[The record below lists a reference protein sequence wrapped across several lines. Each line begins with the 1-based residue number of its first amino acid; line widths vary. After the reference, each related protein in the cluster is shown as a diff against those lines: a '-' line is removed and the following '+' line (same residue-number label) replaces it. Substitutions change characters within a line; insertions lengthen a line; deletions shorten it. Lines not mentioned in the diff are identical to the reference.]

1 MYEYET
7 WNESLTTY
15 KSFKGTPFIYKIT
28 STLSFYI
35 FFLFFGVSFSLCQ
48 SDLSS
53 DFRDLSK
60 LPYARSL
67 FFPWCTG
74 DSMVNTEHTGKLN
87 RNLPGMLFST
97 YDQDN
102 DGKGSGNCASTYAG
116 GWWFNSCYAGYLNG
130 PWKDGQWSW
139 AWYPAVTK
147 GGDVY
152 ETLMM
157 IRPN

>member
-1 MYEYET
+1 
-7 WNESLTTY
+7 
-15 KSFKGTPFIYKIT
+15 
-28 STLSFYI
+28 
-35 FFLFFGVSFSLCQ
+35 
-48 SDLSS
+48 
-53 DFRDLSK
+53 
-60 LPYARSL
+60 
-67 FFPWCTG
+67 
-74 DSMVNTEHTGKLN
+74 MVNTEHTGKLN

-102 DGKGSGNCASTYAG
+102 DGKSSGNCASTYAG

-139 AWYPAVTK
+139 AWYPTVTR

-152 ETLMM
+152 GTLMM